1 MNVTDKHIS
10 RRLREEAMAGID
22 VKCDVLDRWARDG
35 LPVMKDSDGQSKLGW
50 FPTSLRTFCSWEGV
64 PAGGEPNLVLRRN
77 AFQTL
82 ASDPKR
88 LGTVNA
94 LLKRIDKS
102 AEAARRRLD
111 PRLVVRDA
119 EEAIQE
125 ERDRRAGALLGYRRA
140 RSEAR
145 VARAE
150 LVLEKR
156 AHAQTIEQSQLKL
169 ARQDS
174 EIADLRR
181 HVSELTATLE
191 KTTPIRAVR

>member
-1 MNVTDKHIS
+1 
-10 RRLREEAMAGID
+10 MAGID
-22 VKCDVLDRWARDG
+22 EKCDVLERWARDG
-35 LPVMKDSDGQSKLGW
+35 LPVIRDSEGQSDLGW

-64 PAGGEPNLVLRRN
+64 PAGGEPDVVLRRN

-88 LGTVNA
+88 LGTVKE
-94 LLKRIDKS
+94 LLKRIERL

-111 PRLVVRDA
+111 PKLVVRDA
-119 EEAIQE
+119 EEAIKE

-140 RSEAR
+140 RNEAR

-156 AHAQTIEQSQLKL
+156 AHAQTIEQSQRKL
-169 ARQDS
+169 MRQDS

-181 HVSELTATLE
+181 QVSELTATLE